1 MPRWPKKTKEID
13 EPLASPPSVAPVLK
27 DEKVSGLPF
36 ALRRELEEISKNTG
50 RVFDLSL
57 PIEELEAICNQANRP
72 ADAWRTRWE

>member
-1 MPRWPKKTKEID
+1 MPRWPKKTEKSND
-13 EPLASPPSVAPVLK
+13 LMAAPPSGAPVLE
-27 DEKVSGLPF
+27 DEKVSELPF